1 MARGD
6 PNFRLRIPEE
16 LLEKFRERAVAN
28 NRSATQEI
36 VVTLE
41 AALAQETTIE
51 RLTRQIRE
59 INSRVD
65 AVEREIGKMQG
76 KRLDL
81 VMEEDIVPVTKTKAG
96 GLSLSAKKKK

>member
-81 VMEEDIVPVTKTKAG
+81 IMEEDIVPVSKTKAG
-96 GLSLSAKKKK
+96 GISLISKKKK